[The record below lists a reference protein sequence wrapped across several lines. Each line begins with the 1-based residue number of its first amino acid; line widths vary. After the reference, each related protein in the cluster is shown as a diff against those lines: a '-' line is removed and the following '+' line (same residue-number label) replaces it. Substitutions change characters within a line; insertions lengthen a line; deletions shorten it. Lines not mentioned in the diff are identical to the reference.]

1 MLGLRGLGVSVDEHE
16 ETVFNWTD
24 VGRMVAGLGRDV
36 PKRDILYGNLL
47 VERPKPTR
55 PKSTA
60 PPARETNAALYAAAA
75 EAKTHTLAS
84 RTASSL
90 KAEESRNAD
99 RHTAMLAEIKKLQE
113 HAPLVSVPGMGRVAR
128 LSLVHTLL
136 DPWSF
141 SQSVENVFY
150 FAYLVKT
157 GRAEVQVDDAGML
170 VLHVGDR
177 QEQIAATHTAAA
189 DDSDSDGYTNSRSAR
204 RGRGKSSAVSSSMQ
218 LTQTLMSLDVPTW
231 RELCERCNVTQPAL
245 THRDSL
251 DSTAPSH
258 AHVEQFYS
266 EMPHRQAGAEAMAVA
281 GLRSGAAPRRAAEP
295 DADSDASDASAPAVG
310 RKRRR

>member
-1 MLGLRGLGVSVDEHE
+1 MGVDENE

-36 PKRDILYGNLL
+36 PRRDILFGNLL
-47 VERPKPTR
+47 VERPKSTR

-75 EAKTHTLAS
+75 EVQTHTLAS

-157 GRAEVQVDDAGML
+157 GRAEVQADDSGML
-170 VLHVGDR
+170 VLHVGER
-177 QEQIAATHTAAA
+177 QEQIAASHATAA
-189 DDSDSDGYTNSRSAR
+189 DDSDSDGYTHSRAARNGRRKPSA
-204 RGRGKSSAVSSSMQ
+204 GSWQ
-218 LTQTLMSLDVPTW
+218 LTQTLMGLDVPTW

-251 DSTAPSH
+251 DSTAPPH
-258 AHVEQFYS
+258 ARVEQFYS
-266 EMPHRQAGAEAMAVA
+266 EMPHRQADAEAVAVA
-281 GLRSGAAPRRAAEP
+281 GLSGGPASRSPADS
-295 DADSDASDASAPAVG
+295 DADSDASVPAVG